1 MAIIPTILER
11 NGTLKVTARTIAVAL
26 VTAVVLSVSGH
37 AWAQNVPT
45 PVVSEAT
52 DDIGSQ
58 EFEVAPQPSAR
69 VQPPWC
75 LQQIYVGKENYDA
88 RTFNLFAAIDTLY
101 VDKWATFRLILRGKQ
116 KLNSAPV
123 TVFKWDHELGP
134 NESNDLVAFMPDINV
149 PYVVGQD
156 GKVYRWVRPV
166 VKLVQPGKNPVLSD
180 MVWNKVSTMFW
191 TPTCTRQY
199 IRAS

>member
-101 VDKWATFRLILRGKQ
+101 VDQWATFRLILRGKQ

-134 NESNDLVAFMPDINV
+134 NESNDMVAFMPDINV

-156 GKVYRWVRPV
+156 GKVYRWLRPV

-180 MVWNKVSTMFW
+180 LTWNKVSTMFW
-191 TPTCTRQY
+191 SPNCTRQY
-199 IRAS
+199 IYR

>member
-1 MAIIPTILER
+1 
-11 NGTLKVTARTIAVAL
+11 LKVTARTIAVAL

-75 LQQIYVGKENYDA
+75 LQQIYVGKENYDS
-88 RTFNLFAAIDTLY
+88 RTFNLFASIDTLY
-101 VDKWATFRLILRGKQ
+101 VDRWATFRLILRGKQ

-134 NESNDLVAFMPDINV
+134 NESNEMVAFMPDINV

-180 MVWNKVSTMFW
+180 LTWNKVATMFW
-191 TPTCTRQY
+191 SPTCPRQY
-199 IRAS
+199 IYR

>member
-1 MAIIPTILER
+1 M
-11 NGTLKVTARTIAVAL
+11 KVTARTIAVAL

-75 LQQIYVGKENYDA
+75 LQQIYVGKENYDS
-88 RTFNLFAAIDTLY
+88 RTFNLFASIDTLY
-101 VDKWATFRLILRGKQ
+101 VDRWATFRLILRGKQ

-134 NESNDLVAFMPDINV
+134 NESNEMVAFMPDINV

-180 MVWNKVSTMFW
+180 QAWNKVSTMFW
-191 TPTCTRQY
+191 SPTCTRQY
-199 IRAS
+199 IQAG

>member
-1 MAIIPTILER
+1 MF
-11 NGTLKVTARTIAVAL
+11 
-26 VTAVVLSVSGH
+26 LSVSGH
-37 AWAQNVPT
+37 TWAETSPGPEFPT
-45 PVVSEAT
+45 PVSTEAVNN
-52 DDIGSQ
+52 IGQ
-58 EFEVAPQPSAR
+58 EFEVPPQPSAR
-69 VQPPWC
+69 VQSPWC
-75 LQQIYVGKENYDA
+75 LQQIYVGKENYDV
-88 RTFNLFAAIDTLY
+88 RSFNLFAAIDTLY